1 MRWEYYTV
9 EWRGAQAPDAEVA
22 RLGNDGWQLT
32 DIYVHSP
39 RGQQILFF
47 MRAVGG

>member
-9 EWRGAQAPDAEVA
+9 EWRGAQALDAEVA

-32 DIYVHSP
+32 DIYVSSP
-39 RGQQILFF
+39 RDQQVLFF